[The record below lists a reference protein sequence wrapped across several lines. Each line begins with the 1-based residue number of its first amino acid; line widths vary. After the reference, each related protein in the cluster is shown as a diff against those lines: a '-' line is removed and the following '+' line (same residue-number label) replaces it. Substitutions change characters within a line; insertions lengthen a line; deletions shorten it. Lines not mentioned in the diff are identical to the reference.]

1 MLIFY
6 FLVRGLRIVFP
17 PHFVYDFSTKMFLML
32 DSITDRSNFIVC
44 LPLLLEVL
52 GNMCMAIV
60 NQVVTS

>member
-1 MLIFY
+1 MLIFD

-17 PHFVYDFSTKMFLML
+17 PHFVYDFPTKMFLML

>member
-1 MLIFY
+1 MLIFD
-6 FLVRGLRIVFP
+6 FLVRGQRIVFP